1 MQARAKQAQAKAR
14 AQTREPEQKQVALRG
29 SVGKW
34 GYWKANKDKKA
45 PDPKKR
51 PRQWPAPPAEPVPE
65 NVFVHHKVTRHAASE
80 AGMVLPEDDFEH
92 EVTRHAASQAG
103 MVPNTRF

>member
-34 GYWKANKDKKA
+34 GHWKANKDKKA

-51 PRQWPAPPAEPVPE
+51 PRLWPKPPAEPVPE
-65 NVFVHHKVTRHAASE
+65 NVFKQHKVTRHESE
-80 AGMVLPEDDFEH
+80 AEDDFEH